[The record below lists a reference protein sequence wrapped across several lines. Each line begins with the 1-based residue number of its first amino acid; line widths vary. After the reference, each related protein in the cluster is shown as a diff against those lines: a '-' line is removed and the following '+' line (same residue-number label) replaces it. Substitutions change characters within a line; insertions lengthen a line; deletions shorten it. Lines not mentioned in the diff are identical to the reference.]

1 MAFICI
7 TKTEEG
13 FCAAKRLIRFFANS
27 KIYEIIEENHEHYI
41 VTPSKKIKIR
51 GLTINVILFFVAIRY
66 VIVFIQIYV
75 NIIVTLL

>member
-1 MAFICI
+1 MAYVCV

-51 GLTINVILFFVAIRY
+51 GFTINVDLVT
-66 VIVFIQIYV
+66 VISENEPIEGWFCKD
-75 NIIVTLL
+75 LDELK